1 MSFARPDLIA
11 ELATGSEPAWRS
23 FLHDYGRLIY
33 SVPAR
38 SALTVDEQEE
48 VFQATCVAIF
58 KSIADLRDPSRLATW
73 VYGIAYRKT
82 MDMHRRRARRRHTDL
97 AVLAEIPDDRPL
109 ADEVILQIESAARV
123 HDGLARLDER
133 CRRLISALYLEDPR
147 PGYKEIA
154 RRLDTSIGSVG
165 PTRTRCLRKLRS
177 FIETTHAESS
187 Q

>member
-1 MSFARPDLIA
+1 MSFAGPDLIA
-11 ELATGSEPAWRS
+11 ALAAGSEPAWRS
-23 FLHDYGRLIY
+23 FLHDFGRLIY

-38 SALTVDEQEE
+38 SALNVDEQEE

-58 KSIADLRDPSRLATW
+58 KSIGDLRDPNRLATW
-73 VYGIAYRKT
+73 IYGIAYRKT
-82 MDMHRRRARRRHTDL
+82 MDVHRGRARRPHTDL
-97 AVLAEIPDDRPL
+97 EALAEVADDGPL
-109 ADEVILQIESAARV
+109 ADEVMLRIESAARV
-123 HDGLARLDER
+123 QDGLSRLDDR

-177 FIETTHAESS
+177 IVESTHAESS
-187 Q
+187 L